1 MGNGAQLE
9 RYLDSAIQ
17 EGIQLEQ
24 CPGKFGSV
32 GFLLCIPGDAIAGID
47 RDE

>member
-1 MGNGAQLE
+1 LGNGAQLE

-17 EGIQLEQ
+17 ESIQLEQ
-24 CPGKFGSV
+24 RPGKFGSV
-32 GFLLCIPGDAIAGID
+32 GFLLCIPGDAITGID